1 MQTYLVHVGYVV
13 TLCAF
18 LARDILHLR
27 GLLVVAQTIVATYA
41 FLIGVQAIGA
51 WNSLFACINIVW
63 VVQILRAR
71 RAVHLPPDLRA
82 LYERHFAAMAPPEF
96 IRWWKMGH
104 RETMRERRLTWA
116 GSKPE
121 SLFFLLSG
129 SVRVSRDGTPV
140 TDLPAGYFVAEMS
153 LLTGSPAN
161 ADVDTIGDVEVMR
174 WATADLRALGDRN
187 PILWTKIQSAI
198 GHDLVEKI
206 RRSEH

>member
-1 MQTYLVHVGYVV
+1 MQNYLVHVGYVV

-27 GLLVVAQTIVATYA
+27 GLLVVAQTIVAIYA
-41 FLIGVQAIGA
+41 FMIGVQAIGA
-51 WNSLFACINIVW
+51 WNSLFACINIIW

-71 RAVHLPPDLRA
+71 QAVQLPQDLRV
-82 LYERHFAAMAPPEF
+82 LYARHFAAMTPPEF
-96 IRWWKMGH
+96 LRWWKMGH
-104 RETMRERRLTWA
+104 RESLRDRRLTWA
-116 GSKPE
+116 GSMPE
-121 SLFFLLSG
+121 SLFFLLKG

-153 LLTGSPAN
+153 LITGHPAN
-161 ADVDTIGDVEVMR
+161 ADVDTIADVDVMR
-174 WATADLRALGDRN
+174 WPTADLRALGVRN
-187 PILWTKIQSAI
+187 PMLWTKIQSAI